1 MRIFSLEWY
10 LVIKMIYCNDELHQY
25 FTEEELEQ
33 TAKELIVMENEPEK
47 YKSYSNV
54 QELFDD
60 LDS

>member
-1 MRIFSLEWY
+1 
-10 LVIKMIYCNDELHQY
+10 MIYNDDLHQY

-33 TAKELIVMENEPEK
+33 TAKELIVMENESEK

-54 QELFDD
+54 QELFED